1 MTKFKL
7 HRNTEILY
15 VTKTYCKPLP
25 MYLKKEALGQ
35 RGREDLN
42 FVMVKKKL
50 QVIKSNYMKEESLVA

>member
-1 MTKFKL
+1 
-7 HRNTEILY
+7 
-15 VTKTYCKPLP
+15 